1 MGIPAELVVLVSA
14 RCIRARA
21 QTWGSA
27 LVLVLVLRP
36 GQCPRARARA
46 HGALIFCPILAGAQ
60 PVLMSTSTK
69 SALSAHF

>member
-1 MGIPAELVVLVSA
+1 MLVSA
-14 RCIRARA
+14 RCARARA
-21 QTWGSA
+21 QTWDSA
-27 LVLVLVLRP
+27 LVLVLRP
-36 GQCPRARARA
+36 GQCLRARARA